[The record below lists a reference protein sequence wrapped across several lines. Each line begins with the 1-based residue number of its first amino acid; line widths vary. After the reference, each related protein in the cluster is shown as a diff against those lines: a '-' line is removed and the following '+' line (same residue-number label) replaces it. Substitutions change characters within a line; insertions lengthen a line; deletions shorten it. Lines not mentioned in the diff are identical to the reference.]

1 MPDTRPLG
9 VLLDNIELE
18 LEAKGLEST
27 KDSGPFSLP
36 KKSTYQLGRTGAVP
50 NNKNVSQRETR
61 INEREEVRTM
71 SVLFSELLVPG
82 WADEKIGL
90 DAVTGTYSDGS
101 SFNLPCHTADPEM
114 YFSEDELAVAEA
126 KSLCGGCSV
135 RTQCLEGALS
145 RKEPAGVWGGE
156 LFEDGRVI
164 SRKRKAGRPTAIEVA
179 AREVN
184 APITS
189 ITTALEISSSVS
201 SQAISEESAA

>member
-1 MPDTRPLG
+1 
-9 VLLDNIELE
+9 
-18 LEAKGLEST
+18 
-27 KDSGPFSLP
+27 
-36 KKSTYQLGRTGAVP
+36 
-50 NNKNVSQRETR
+50 
-61 INEREEVRTM
+61 M

-126 KSLCGGCSV
+126 KSLCGGCPV
-135 RTQCLEGALS
+135 RAQCLEGALS

-156 LFEDGRVI
+156 LFEDGRAI

-184 APITS
+184 APIQKLTVQ
-189 ITTALEISSSVS
+189 LEVASPISSQSER
-201 SQAISEESAA
+201 EESAA

>member
-1 MPDTRPLG
+1 ML
-9 VLLDNIELE
+9 
-18 LEAKGLEST
+18 AK
-27 KDSGPFSLP
+27 
-36 KKSTYQLGRTGAVP
+36 
-50 NNKNVSQRETR
+50 QRQQETR
-61 INEREEVRTM
+61 NYKREEVRTM

-114 YFSEDELAVAEA
+114 YFSDDELAVAEA
-126 KSLCGGCSV
+126 KSLCGGCPV
-135 RTQCLEGALS
+135 RAQCLEGALS

-184 APITS
+184 APIQKLTVQ
-189 ITTALEISSSVS
+189 LEAASPISSQSER
-201 SQAISEESAA
+201 EESAA